1 MNGTV
6 WMRVLQLLDERQVA
20 GIIVRASIGADA
32 VDRADVW
39 APLPVSRWQALVPLQ
54 QEKLVPHEEI
64 APRRIELWSVSS
76 RIALYHIRSAATLAN
91 SKRNSAFSLNE
102 SK

>member
-6 WMRVLQLLDERQVA
+6 WMRALQLLDERQVA

-39 APLPVSRWQALVPLQ
+39 APL
-54 QEKLVPHEEI
+54 I
-64 APRRIELWSVSS
+64 ASCW
-76 RIALYHIRSAATLAN
+76 
-91 SKRNSAFSLNE
+91 
-102 SK
+102 